1 MTLIDRKQD
10 TCQLIPSVMSTFTQ
24 PNTDTAKPMKLAIL
38 SPRFWPCSGSDELA
52 LSDLAQTLAKQD
64 HEVEI
69 ITPGWN
75 TSLPAAFRF
84 RNFNVQ
90 RIYRSTS
97 APWGGFRYQKNLLRY
112 LTQNPVNQL
121 IFFNAFSEFV
131 SLAKSLAGKTPM
143 TMRLHDHAL
152 TSLAGSIT
160 TKNRRT
166 NLLKI
171 ADRVLVESESTF
183 QLLLAAGLPIQKLAI
198 VPEGI
203 LPPDQP
209 TTAFAS
215 QAVARQAVSN
225 SHGMLTINPEQ
236 PLLVC
241 GALMDGDKGMLDLV
255 QAWKLVLRKIPAAKL
270 WIVSQGTSSR
280 NVWDAITSKKM
291 IDSIIMPGQFDN
303 YEDVFRA
310 ADAYLHPLRGSFG
323 CSMLTRAMMSNLCP
337 IVTEPTATVLGLT
350 NNRQANTAAAG
361 NPENLSNVIVQTI
374 QNPIERIQ
382 IGLAAADWAMKRF
395 HISQTANQYLG
406 NVPAPNTPRPLSK
419 SLSEN

>member
-1 MTLIDRKQD
+1 
-10 TCQLIPSVMSTFTQ
+10 MSTFTQ
-24 PNTDTAKPMKLAIL
+24 PKTDAVEPMKLAIL

-52 LSDLAQTLAKQD
+52 LSDLAQTLAQQG

-112 LTQNPVNQL
+112 LTQNQVDRV

-131 SLAKSLAGKTPM
+131 SLAKSLAGKTPL

-160 TKNRRT
+160 TKNRRA

-183 QLLLAAGLPIQKLAI
+183 RLLQTAGLPTEKLVI
-198 VPEGI
+198 VREGI

-209 TTAFAS
+209 DTAFTS
-215 QAVARQAVSN
+215 RTVARQAVCN
-225 SHGMLTINPEQ
+225 AHGMLTINPEQ

-255 QAWKLVLRKIPAAKL
+255 QAWKIVLRKIPAAKL
-270 WIVSQGTSSR
+270 WITSQGTRSR
-280 NVWDAITSKKM
+280 KVWDAITSKNM
-291 IDSIIMPGQFDN
+291 IDSVIMPGQFDSYN
-303 YEDVFRA
+303 DVFRA

-323 CSMLTRAMMSNLCP
+323 CSMLTRAMTSNLCP
-337 IVTEPTATVLGLT
+337 IVTEPVATALGLT
-350 NNRQANTAAAG
+350 NNQQAITAAAG
-361 NPENLSNVIVQTI
+361 NPENLASVIVQTI
-374 QNPIERIQ
+374 RNPIERLQ
-382 IGLAAADWAMKRF
+382 IGLAAADWAIKRF
-395 HISQTANQYLG
+395 HISQTAHHYLAD
-406 NVPAPNTPRPLSK
+406 VSTPIAPRPLSK
-419 SLSEN
+419 SHSEN

>member
-1 MTLIDRKQD
+1 
-10 TCQLIPSVMSTFTQ
+10 MSTFTQ
-24 PNTDTAKPMKLAIL
+24 PKTDAVEPMKLAIL

-52 LSDLAQTLAKQD
+52 LSDLAQTLAQQG

-112 LTQNPVNQL
+112 LTQNQVDRV

-131 SLAKSLAGKTPM
+131 SLAKSLAGKTPL

-160 TKNRRT
+160 TKNRRA

-183 QLLLAAGLPIQKLAI
+183 RLLQTAGLPTEKLVI
-198 VPEGI
+198 VREGI

-209 TTAFAS
+209 DTAFTS
-215 QAVARQAVSN
+215 RTVARQAVCN
-225 SHGMLTINPEQ
+225 AHGMLTINPEQ

-255 QAWKLVLRKIPAAKL
+255 QAWKIVLRKIPAAKL
-270 WIVSQGTSSR
+270 WITSQGTRSR
-280 NVWDAITSKKM
+280 KIWDAITSKNM
-291 IDSIIMPGQFDN
+291 IDSVIMPGQFDSYN
-303 YEDVFRA
+303 DVFRA

-337 IVTEPTATVLGLT
+337 IVTEPVATALGLT
-350 NNRQANTAAAG
+350 NNQQAITAAAG
-361 NPENLSNVIVQTI
+361 NPENLASVIVQTI
-374 QNPIERIQ
+374 RNPIERLQ
-382 IGLAAADWAMKRF
+382 IGLAAADWAIKRF
-395 HISQTANQYLG
+395 HISQTAYHYLAD
-406 NVPAPNTPRPLSK
+406 VSTPIAPRPLSK
-419 SLSEN
+419 SHSEN

>member
-1 MTLIDRKQD
+1 
-10 TCQLIPSVMSTFTQ
+10 MSTFS
-24 PNTDTAKPMKLAIL
+24 PPKTDAAEPMKLAIL

-52 LSDLAQTLAKQD
+52 LSDLAQTLAERG
-64 HEVEI
+64 HEVEV

-75 TSLPAAFRF
+75 TSLPAFFRY

-112 LTQNPVNQL
+112 LTQNSVDRL

-131 SLAKSLAGKTPM
+131 SLAKSFSGKTPL
-143 TMRLHDHAL
+143 TVRLHDHAL
-152 TSLAGSIT
+152 AGIAGAIT
-160 TKNRRT
+160 RKNRQA
-166 NLLKI
+166 NLLKT

-183 QLLLAAGLPIQKLAI
+183 QLLQTAGLPAQKLAI

-209 TTAFAS
+209 NAAFAS
-215 QAVARQAVSN
+215 QSVARQDIGS
-225 SHGMLTINPEQ
+225 SHGMLIVDPEQ

-255 QAWKLVLRKIPAAKL
+255 QAWKIVLQKIPAAKL
-270 WIVSQGTSSR
+270 WIISQGPRSR
-280 NVWDAITSKKM
+280 KVWDAIASKNM
-291 IDSIIMPGQFDN
+291 IDSIIMPGQFDS
-303 YEDVFRA
+303 YDDVFRA
-310 ADAYLHPLRGSFG
+310 ADAYLHPLRGSIG

-337 IVTEPTATVLGLT
+337 IVTEPTATAFGLT
-350 NNRQANTAAAG
+350 NNHQANTAAAG
-361 NPENLSNVIVQTI
+361 NPENLASVIVQTI

-382 IGLAAADWAMKRF
+382 VGLAAADWAMKRF
-395 HISQTANQYLG
+395 HISQTANHYLSD
-406 NVPAPNTPRPLSK
+406 VSTTNTRLSSK
-419 SLSEN
+419 SHSEN